1 MAESSEKGEGIS
13 RSGEDE
19 TAPLKAGPSN
29 SGSSVQPCSPKP
41 GPSNSGISKE
51 GASKSR
57 KYEDLS
63 VEERRS
69 YWKYKEAEEK
79 RVRDLLQQENFQEL
93 RSYEP
98 APNPLLMPTD
108 SEHHRKRFVDCIFHP
123 SY

>member
-13 RSGEDE
+13 RSGEDD
-19 TAPLKAGPSN
+19 TASLKAGPSN
-29 SGSSVQPCSPKP
+29 SPKP

-63 VEERRS
+63 VEEKRS
-69 YWKYKEAEEK
+69 YLKYKEAEEK

-108 SEHHRKRFVDCIFHP
+108 SEHQRKRLVV
-123 SY
+123 

>member
-1 MAESSEKGEGIS
+1 MAESSDKGQSIS
-13 RSGEDE
+13 RSGEYD
-19 TAPLKAGPSN
+19 TAQAGPSN
-29 SGSSVQPCSPKP
+29 SGSSVQPCSTKP

-57 KYEDLS
+57 KYDDLS

-79 RVRDLLQQENFQEL
+79 KVRDLLQQENFQEL

-108 SEHHRKRFVDCIFHP
+108 SEHQRKRLVV
-123 SY
+123 

>member
-1 MAESSEKGEGIS
+1 MAESSEKGQGIL
-13 RSGEDE
+13 RSGEND

-57 KYEDLS
+57 KYDDLS

-69 YWKYKEAEEK
+69 YSKYKEAEEK

-108 SEHHRKRFVDCIFHP
+108 SEHQRKRLVV
-123 SY
+123 